1 MVGLSLGL
9 ISAMSSWELPSILF
23 QWCSHANTWLQACKV
38 LYTDDCPHSMFHR
51 NPASKGIPPRARH
64 DDHHAASIL
73 ILKATLPDW
82 HRPPSL
88 AFLSQER
95 RKRRERNGC
104 WFAFA
109 SASSAKRGVCHL
121 AKLYQIHNSENA
133 YLSGLEDLSIC
144 FAMFQYIIRLE

>member
-109 SASSAKRGVCHL
+109 SASPPECLVRLDRKVQDLQFRDQSSIDHL
-121 AKLYQIHNSENA
+121 VDTAL
-133 YLSGLEDLSIC
+133 
-144 FAMFQYIIRLE
+144 